1 MTSPSEYGRVQS
13 TLFARAGAPPRPVTV
28 WRAIMQQARQLTSV
42 RPTNVRYV
50 TTAYAMLLAIVMY
63 LDRVCISQAAPAM
76 THDLGLTRVE
86 MGWALSVFAWAYAL
100 FEVPGG
106 WLGDRIGPRRVL
118 MRIVLWWSFFTA
130 ATGWV
135 WNAASLVAA
144 RALFGAG
151 EAGCFPNLTRVFTTW
166 LPVRERERAQGMLWL
181 SARWSG
187 AFTPLVVAYVLDL
200 ITWRRTFEIFGL
212 LGIVWAVA
220 FYWWYRDDPRTHPSI
235 NDAELALLPP
245 REQSAVGAIVPWRRI
260 VGSLSVWLL
269 CIQYACLSYGWY
281 FYVTWLPT
289 YLREARGTSVKFGAL
304 LASLPL
310 LLGGLGCMV
319 GAQMIRRLAR
329 VHGNIVLARRSVA
342 IVGFVGAAA
351 SVFAFTQVADPVRA
365 MLLLGL
371 AGFFNDFVMPACWA
385 GCMDIGGRYSGTVSG
400 TMNMVGNIGGAL
412 SPLIIGYILTWN
424 PGNWTLT
431 FYVSSAIYLMGGV
444 CWLFI
449 DAHTPLEKAHD
460 L

>member
-1 MTSPSEYGRVQS
+1 
-13 TLFARAGAPPRPVTV
+13 
-28 WRAIMQQARQLTSV
+28 MQQARQLTSV

-135 WNAASLVAA
+135 WNAASLVAT

-329 VHGNIVLARRSVA
+329 VRGNIVLARRSIA